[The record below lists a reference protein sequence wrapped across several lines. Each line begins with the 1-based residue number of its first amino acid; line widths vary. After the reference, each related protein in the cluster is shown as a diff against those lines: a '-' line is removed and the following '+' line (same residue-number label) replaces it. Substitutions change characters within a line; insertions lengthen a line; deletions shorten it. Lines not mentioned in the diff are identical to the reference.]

1 MVGGGQPRRALLV
14 GNRALMAER
23 GVVVPDA
30 VDAAMRAKEHE
41 GCTVVCAAVRRPNI
55 DRLAAL
61 VESDRRVCAPVCR
74 TGKTD

>member
-1 MVGGGQPRRALLV
+1 M
-14 GNRALMAER
+14 
-23 GVVVPDA
+23 VVPDA

-55 DRLAAL
+55 DSLAAL
-61 VESDRRVCAPVCR
+61 VERDRRVCALVCR